1 MIRNN
6 NGIYENYATSEQGS
20 IYQRNRTAYLGEH
33 PARLGQYV
41 TDTKG
46 RRWKTVQKQ
55 DEVGLLWVEV
65 EPPVQGRLF

>member
-1 MIRNN
+1 MILNN
-6 NGIYENYATSEQGS
+6 KKTYEICATSEQGS
-20 IYQRNRTAYLGEH
+20 IHQKNRTAHLGDH

-55 DEVGLLWVEV
+55 DEKGLIWVEV

>member
-1 MIRNN
+1 MILSNS
-6 NGIYENYATSEQGS
+6 GVYEICADSEQGA
-20 IYQRNRTAYLGEH
+20 IHQRNRTAYLGEH

-41 TDTKG
+41 TDTNE

-65 EPPVQGRLF
+65 APPVQGRLF